1 MKIIKR
7 HLGGSFTLLMA
18 ISIFLVNCGGGNDN
32 PTSRPPQ
39 PPPAS
44 TKQSPAKTG
53 GATISGKVNF
63 TGTPPRQ
70 RTINFG
76 AELQCA
82 KLHPGKVKN
91 DRVVINENNT
101 LKWALVHIIGVVG
114 ENFDP
119 PPEQVTMDQMD
130 CIFTTHAAAVM
141 VGQPV
146 EFRNSDPV
154 LHNVRGTV
162 EKGKSFNVAKQKGE
176 NYIHTFK
183 SSQIGIPVKC
193 DVHPWMLG
201 VVHVLPHPFFAIT
214 DENGSFKIENVPP
227 GSYKVEAW
235 HERLGTQ
242 QLEVTIQAGETKNID
257 LTFAG

>member
-91 DRVVINENNT
+91 DRVVMKIIRLSGHLFT
-101 LKWALVHIIGVVG
+101 LLASSVRTLTHLLNRLLWIRWVVSLRHTL
-114 ENFDP
+114 P
-119 PPEQVTMDQMD
+119 P
-130 CIFTTHAAAVM
+130 
-141 VGQPV
+141 
-146 EFRNSDPV
+146 S
-154 LHNVRGTV
+154 
-162 EKGKSFNVAKQKGE
+162 
-176 NYIHTFK
+176 
-183 SSQIGIPVKC
+183 
-193 DVHPWMLG
+193 W
-201 VVHVLPHPFFAIT
+201 
-214 DENGSFKIENVPP
+214 
-227 GSYKVEAW
+227 
-235 HERLGTQ
+235 
-242 QLEVTIQAGETKNID
+242 
-257 LTFAG
+257 